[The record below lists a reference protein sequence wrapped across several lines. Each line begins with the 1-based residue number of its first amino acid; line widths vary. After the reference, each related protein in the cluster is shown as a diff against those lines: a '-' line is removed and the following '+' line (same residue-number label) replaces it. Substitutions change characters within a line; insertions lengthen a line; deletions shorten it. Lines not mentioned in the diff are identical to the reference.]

1 MATKAKTTNQAPLWG
16 RELSSRYNAGI
27 VHAFIL
33 HGNTGDYVGGQSGQ
47 TLRAYLI
54 ASFAKREIVLY
65 WNRATGFVFAKPA
78 MKQQFALL
86 CGLVAQTRATPAG
99 GGMARGLG
107 AAMNATTGGP
117 DPLALLDQAGRQ
129 PAAALGLIDQALRAT
144 QSENPSRRAGST
156 SPSSEEHGTRL
167 AVIIDYAESIA
178 PQTDAAASPEDRQ
191 ALVMLSEW
199 GKDAS
204 IGQREHIIVL
214 VAAQL
219 SDLNER
225 LRRSGARWEQ
235 LEIPFPNLEERRAFA
250 ETLLHDPALE
260 VTLAPNFTPEEFA
273 RMTTG
278 LRYIDIE
285 DIVLRA
291 SYHQQPITAALVKVR
306 KDEIVNSE
314 FEEVLQLV
322 DHEFGFESVGGMEEV
337 KNDLLRN
344 VIQPMRNGQ
353 LRRVPQGILLM
364 GPAGTGKTRLAR
376 ALAKEAGVTFVELQP
391 SKIFSKWVGD
401 TERRLERA
409 LTAIKMMTPC
419 VVFIDEIDQAV
430 GRGESGDSG
439 VSNRVFKRLMEV
451 MSDTSLRGRVVWIAA
466 SNRPDLLDAALLRP
480 GRLDKKIP
488 ILAPNAAERTA
499 ILSVLTQQAF
509 GTKGLPTQAEY
520 NDLAEKMEGYTGAEI
535 EAVVGKAVQLQG
547 EHEWSVL
554 KALQEAFER
563 IIPSTQDIE
572 RMTQLAL
579 AHCNDLD
586 LVPSHL
592 RDLARSV
599 RQQKQPSQP
608 QEAPAEETRPMRR
621 QREL

>member
-1 MATKAKTTNQAPLWG
+1 MAKATSNHAPAWG

-27 VHAFIL
+27 VHAFLI
-33 HGNTGDYVGGQSGQ
+33 HGNVGDYVGGQSGQ
-47 TLRAYLI
+47 TLRNYLL
-54 ASFAKREIVLY
+54 ASFARREIVIY

-78 MKQQFALL
+78 MKRQFAELA
-86 CGLVAQTRATPAG
+86 GLMAQTRAAPST
-99 GGMARGLG
+99 GGMTRGLG
-107 AAMNATTGGP
+107 AAMNAAGGGGV
-117 DPLALLDQAGRQ
+117 DPLALVDQAGRQ

-144 QSENPSRRAGST
+144 QSESPSRRSGARVA
-156 SPSSEEHGTRL
+156 ENEHAPRL
-167 AVIIDYAESIA
+167 AVIIDYAESVV
-178 PQTDAAASPEDRQ
+178 PVTDVAAAPEDRQ

-199 GKDAS
+199 GKDAT

-214 VAAQL
+214 IASALHDV
-219 SDLNER
+219 NER

-235 LEIPFPNLEERRAFA
+235 LEIPFPHLEERRVFVEALIGDPENQVAFSA
-250 ETLLHDPALE
+250 DFST
-260 VTLAPNFTPEEFA
+260 EEFA
-273 RMTTG
+273 RLTTG

-291 SYHQQPITAALVKVR
+291 SYSGQPVTAALVKAR
-306 KDEIVNSE
+306 KDEIVSSE

-322 DHEFGFESVGGMEEV
+322 DHEFGFELIGGMEEV
-337 KNDLLRN
+337 KADLMKN
-344 VIQPMRNGQ
+344 VIQPMKSGQ

-419 VVFIDEIDQAV
+419 VVFVDEIDQAV
-430 GRGESGDSG
+430 SRGESGDSG

-451 MSDTSLRGRVVWIAA
+451 MADTALRGRVLWICA

-488 ILAPNAAERTA
+488 ILAPDARERAE
-499 ILSVLTQQAF
+499 ILRVLVAQAF
-509 GTKGLPTQAEY
+509 PKGLPSPDAY
-520 NDLAEKMEGYTGAEI
+520 RDLATQMENYTGAEI
-535 EAVVGKAVQLQG
+535 EGVVGKAVQLHA
-547 EHEWSVL
+547 EHGEWSVQ
-554 KALQEAFER
+554 KALEEAFDR

-572 RMTQLAL
+572 RMTSLAL
-579 AHCNDLD
+579 MHCNDLD
-586 LVPSHL
+586 LVPSDL
-592 RDLARSV
+592 RELARSV
-599 RQQKQPSQP
+599 RRQGTQS
-608 QEAPAEETRPMRR
+608 EEEPAAETRPAMRR

>member
-1 MATKAKTTNQAPLWG
+1 MAKATRTNPPPTWG
-16 RELSSRYNAGI
+16 QELSSRYNAGI
-27 VHAFIL
+27 VHAFLL
-33 HGNTGDYVGGQSGQ
+33 HGNVGDYVGGQPDQ
-47 TLRAYLI
+47 TLRSYLL
-54 ASFAKREIVLY
+54 ASFAKREVVIY
-65 WNRATGFVFAKPA
+65 WNRATGFFFAKQT
-78 MKQQFALL
+78 MKRQFAEM
-86 CGLVAQTRATPAG
+86 CGLMAQVRQTPS
-99 GGMARGLG
+99 GMRGLG
-107 AAMNATTGGP
+107 SALGAASGGV
-117 DPLALLDQAGRQ
+117 DPLALIDQAGRQ
-129 PAAALGLIDQALRAT
+129 PAAALGLIDQALRQEVQMAKRSGSET
-144 QSENPSRRAGST
+144 EIEQSP
-156 SPSSEEHGTRL
+156 RL
-167 AVIIDYAESIA
+167 AVIIDYAESIV
-178 PQTDAAASPEDRQ
+178 PQSDAAASPEDRQ
-191 ALVMLSEW
+191 ALVMMAEW

-204 IGQREHIIVL
+204 IGRREHIIVL
-214 VAAQL
+214 IA
-219 SDLNER
+219 SDLHDVHER

-235 LEIPFPNLEERRAFA
+235 LEIPFPGLEERCAFA
-250 ETLLHDPALE
+250 QTLLDDPE
-260 VTLAPNFTPEEFA
+260 IQVTLGNGFSIDELA

-285 DIVLRA
+285 DIILRA
-291 SYHQQPITAALVKVR
+291 SYHKRPVTAALVKSR

-337 KNDLLRN
+337 KNDLLKN
-344 VIQPMRNGQ
+344 VIQPMKSGQ
-353 LRRVPQGILLM
+353 LRRVPQGILFM

-401 TERRLERA
+401 TEKRLERA

-488 ILAPNAAERTA
+488 ILAPDAGERAA
-499 ILSVLTQQAF
+499 ILSVLTRQAF
-509 GTKGLPTQAEY
+509 DSQSLPTQVEY
-520 NDLAEKMEGYTGAEI
+520 HDLANQMEGYTGAEI

-547 EHEWSVL
+547 EHEWSVP
-554 KALQEAFER
+554 KALTEAFDR

-599 RQQKQPSQP
+599 RRQGQVSHQTEES
-608 QEAPAEETRPMRR
+608 AAEKSPTIRR